1 MKRIKRIL
9 TLLLHWRQLCL
20 WQPAAPRRTSPL
32 PAMTA
37 RRQRKRSS

>member
-9 TLLLHWRQLCL
+9 TLLLALATALSLAACGTQKDE
-20 WQPAAPRRTSPL
+20 PAAGV
-32 PAMTA
+32 TA